1 MTANAQRWKRIL
13 KVRAVQRQMAE
24 LQLHRCEKELR
35 NIIDLGHR
43 ISAIRAAAQPLP
55 GAQNGMML
63 RLVCELSSRLDSA
76 QHALA
81 APKQNAQEASNHQQ
95 HAVVAARQR
104 ETAIEKL
111 AANVAAQD
119 AKHAV
124 DRQNR
129 AAIFRKAAKS
139 KGMS

>member
-1 MTANAQRWKRIL
+1 MTANTQRWKRIL

-24 LQLHRCEKELR
+24 RQLHRCEKELR
-35 NIIDLGHR
+35 NLVDLGHR
-43 ISAIRAAAQPLP
+43 ISDIRTAAQPLP

-76 QHALA
+76 QRALA
-81 APKQNAQEASNHQQ
+81 APNRNAQEARNRQQ
-95 HAVVAARQR
+95 HAVITARQR
-104 ETAIEKL
+104 ETAIEKI

-139 KGMS
+139 EIIS